1 MGMLSAWIYDAFPS
15 FPRVSASWENVT
27 RVQLMRN
34 KEISQS
40 KQQKETITHVGCS
53 TRQHYN
59 IHVWTSYHVADVI
72 VILVTRVDGEL
83 REICLRLGIVPGC
96 GSRSLF
102 GWVRPDYTS
111 GPSRAHIKGIRASV
125 GTQIVEARQCAS
137 AIRLA
142 RI

>member
-1 MGMLSAWIYDAFPS
+1 M
-15 FPRVSASWENVT
+15 T
-27 RVQLMRN
+27 N

-40 KQQKETITHVGCS
+40 KHEKETITRAGCS
-53 TRQHYN
+53 PHQHYN
-59 IHVWTSYHVADVI
+59 IHVWTSYHVADII
-72 VILVTRVDGEL
+72 VIFVTRVDGEL

-125 GTQIVEARQCAS
+125 GTQIVEARQCTIV
-137 AIRLA
+137 IRLA
-142 RI
+142 RIQVLGARIYNVDRSSCIILYTWQAIS